1 MIDLVLQA
9 GGEQPIGLDLPRL
22 SLEIEIFH
30 LHLRRTLD
38 IVVIF
43 RNRQTA
49 LLIGRLFLR
58 GPNDLRIDENLR
70 IPRFLL
76 LGEVHGDHTL
86 GRADLDRGEP
96 DAGRDVQAADKQ
108 LVELA
113 RLQSETAVRIEAMR
127 DMLAGRQAELHRA
140 VNERLDSVTHHLNQS
155 MTTTRQHTVDS
166 LQKLNE
172 RLVVIDTAQQ
182 NIADL
187 ASQMASLQSV
197 LANKQQRGAFGQA
210 RMELIVQDG
219 LPKDCYEFQFTLSNR
234 CRPDCA
240 VFLPDRRPL
249 TIDAKFPLEAVT
261 ALREAK
267 TEDERKQAAARM
279 RQDVARHV
287 DDIAAKYLIPGETQD
302 LALMFVPSESIFGEL
317 HDGFD
322 DIVQKAFRCKVVIVS
337 PSLLMLAIQV
347 IQQIQKD
354 ARMREAADQ
363 IHAEVGHLLDDLKRL
378 HERVLKLQQHFGQA
392 NEDVRQILISSE
404 KIEKRGARIREV
416 EFDGEAAPA
425 ADPVVIPAPLPRR
438 LQAGE

>member
-1 MIDLVLQA
+1 MIDHLLPFAGAITLAGLLVVVALA
-9 GGEQPIGLDLPRL
+9 TVAVRA
-22 SLEIEIFH
+22 
-30 LHLRRTLD
+30 LRR
-38 IVVIF
+38 
-43 RNRQTA
+43 R
-49 LLIGRLFLR
+49 
-58 GPNDLRIDENLR
+58 
-70 IPRFLL
+70 
-76 LGEVHGDHTL
+76 
-86 GRADLDRGEP
+86 
-96 DAGRDVQAADKQ
+96 DAQAADKQ
-108 LVELA
+108 LLELA
-113 RLQSETAVRIEAMR
+113 RLQAETAVRIEAMR
-127 DMLAGRQAELHRA
+127 DVLAGRQAELHRA

-155 MTTTRQHTVDS
+155 MTTTSQHTVDS

-172 RLVVIDTAQQ
+172 RLAVIDNAQR

-187 ASQMASLQSV
+187 ASQMTSLQSV

-219 LPKDCYEFQFTLSNR
+219 LPKGCYEFQFTLSNK

-249 TIDAKFPLEAVT
+249 AIDAKFPLEATT

-287 DDIAAKYLIPGETQD
+287 ESIAAKYLIAGETQD
-302 LALMFVPSESIFGEL
+302 LALMFVPSESVFAEL

-322 DIVQKAFRCKVVIVS
+322 DIVQKAFRAKVVIVS

-363 IHAEVGHLLDDLKRL
+363 IHAEVGHLMDDLKRL

-392 NEDVRQILISSE
+392 NEDVRQILVSAE
-404 KIEKRGARIREV
+404 KIEKRGTRIREV
-416 EFDGEAAPA
+416 EFEDENLSTDA
-425 ADPVVIPAPLPRR
+425 VVIRAPLPRR
-438 LQAGE
+438 LQTGG

>member
-1 MIDLVLQA
+1 MADHLLPFAVMVTLA
-9 GGEQPIGLDLPRL
+9 GIAGVVALALLAMRV
-22 SLEIEIFH
+22 
-30 LHLRRTLD
+30 LRRRD
-38 IVVIF
+38 I
-43 RNRQTA
+43 QT
-49 LLIGRLFLR
+49 
-58 GPNDLRIDENLR
+58 
-70 IPRFLL
+70 
-76 LGEVHGDHTL
+76 T
-86 GRADLDRGEP
+86 
-96 DAGRDVQAADKQ
+96 DKQ
-108 LVELA
+108 LLELA
-113 RLQSETAVRIEAMR
+113 RLQTETAVRIEAMR

-155 MTTTRQHTVDS
+155 MTTTRQHTVES

-187 ASQMASLQSV
+187 ASQMTSLQSV

-219 LPKDCYEFQFTLSNR
+219 LPKDCYEFQLTLSNR

-240 VFLPDRRPL
+240 VFLPDGRPL
-249 TIDAKFPLEAVT
+249 TVDAKFPLEAVT

-267 TEDERKQAAARM
+267 TEDERKQAAART

-287 DDIAAKYLIPGETQD
+287 EDIAAKYLIPGETQD
-302 LALMFVPSESIFGEL
+302 LALMFVPSESIFAEL

-363 IHAEVGHLLDDLKRL
+363 IHAEVGHLMDDLKRL

-392 NEDVRQILISSE
+392 NEDVRQILVSAE

-416 EFDGEAAPA
+416 EFDGEDT
-425 ADPVVIPAPLPRR
+425 ADSVVIPAPLPRR

>member
-1 MIDLVLQA
+1 MADHLLPVVIAIALA
-9 GGEQPIGLDLPRL
+9 GIAVALAIVAVRV
-22 SLEIEIFH
+22 
-30 LHLRRTLD
+30 LRRRDT
-38 IVVIF
+38 
-43 RNRQTA
+43 QT
-49 LLIGRLFLR
+49 
-58 GPNDLRIDENLR
+58 
-70 IPRFLL
+70 
-76 LGEVHGDHTL
+76 
-86 GRADLDRGEP
+86 
-96 DAGRDVQAADKQ
+96 ADKQ
-108 LVELA
+108 LLELA
-113 RLQSETAVRIEAMR
+113 RLHTETSVRIEAMR

-155 MTTTRQHTVDS
+155 MTTTRQHTVES

-172 RLVVIDTAQQ
+172 RLAVIDNAQR

-187 ASQMASLQSV
+187 ASQMTSLQSV

-219 LPKDCYEFQFTLSNR
+219 LPKDCYEFQFTLSNK

-240 VFLPDRRPL
+240 VFLPDGRPL
-249 TIDAKFPLEAVT
+249 TVDAKFPLEAIT

-287 DDIAAKYLIPGETQD
+287 EDIAAKYLIPGETQD
-302 LALMFVPSESIFGEL
+302 LSLMFVPSESIFAEL
-317 HDGFD
+317 HDAFD

-354 ARMREAADQ
+354 ARMREAAGQ
-363 IHAEVGHLLDDLKRL
+363 IHAEVGHLMDDLKRL
-378 HERVLKLQQHFGQA
+378 HERVLKLQQHFGQV
-392 NEDVRQILISSE
+392 NEDVRQILVSAE
-404 KIEKRGARIREV
+404 KIEKRGTRIREV
-416 EFDGEAAPA
+416 EFDGEDAAAP
-425 ADPVVIPAPLPRR
+425 DPVVIPAPLPRR

>member
-1 MIDLVLQA
+1 MMDFLLPLAAAIALAALLVVVALA
-9 GGEQPIGLDLPRL
+9 VRA
-22 SLEIEIFH
+22 
-30 LHLRRTLD
+30 LRR
-38 IVVIF
+38 
-43 RNRQTA
+43 
-49 LLIGRLFLR
+49 
-58 GPNDLRIDENLR
+58 
-70 IPRFLL
+70 
-76 LGEVHGDHTL
+76 
-86 GRADLDRGEP
+86 
-96 DAGRDVQAADKQ
+96 RDVQPADKQ
-108 LVELA
+108 LLELA
-113 RLQSETAVRIEAMR
+113 RLQAETAVRIEAMR
-127 DMLAGRQAELHRA
+127 DVLAGRQAELHRA

-155 MTTTRQHTVDS
+155 MTTTSQHTVES

-172 RLVVIDTAQQ
+172 RLAVIDNAQR

-187 ASQMASLQSV
+187 ASQMTSLQSV

-219 LPKDCYEFQFTLSNR
+219 LPKGCYEFQFTLSNK

-249 TIDAKFPLEAVT
+249 AIDAKFPLEAIT

-267 TEDERKQAAARM
+267 SEDERKQAGARL

-287 DDIAAKYLIPGETQD
+287 ESIAAKYLIAGETQD
-302 LALMFVPSESIFGEL
+302 LALMFVPSESVFAEL

-322 DIVQKAFRCKVVIVS
+322 DIVQKAFRAKVVIVS

-363 IHAEVGHLLDDLKRL
+363 IHAEVGHLMDDLKRL

-392 NEDVRQILISSE
+392 NEDVRQILVSAE
-404 KIEKRGARIREV
+404 KIEKRGTRIREV
-416 EFDGEAAPA
+416 EFEGETLGTDA
-425 ADPVVIPAPLPRR
+425 VVIRAPLPRR
-438 LQAGE
+438 LQTGG